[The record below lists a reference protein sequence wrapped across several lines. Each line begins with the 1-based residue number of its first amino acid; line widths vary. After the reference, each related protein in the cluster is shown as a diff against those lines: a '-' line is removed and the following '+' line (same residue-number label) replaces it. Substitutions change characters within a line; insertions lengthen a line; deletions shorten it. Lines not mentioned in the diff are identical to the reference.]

1 MKSLGPYIE
10 KAKKELAVRTLRD
23 VQVETAMTW
32 AGRAVVAMSMGK
44 SDDAHEYAHESLEH
58 AALSGS
64 DTLLRYVRSAFETSG
79 IEP

>member
-23 VQVETAMTW
+23 VQIETALTW
-32 AGRAVVAMSMGK
+32 AGRAVVAASMRKMS
-44 SDDAHEYAHESLEH
+44 DAHEYAHEALEH

-64 DTLLRYVRSAFETSG
+64 DSLLRYVRGAFEASG
-79 IEP
+79 IEL